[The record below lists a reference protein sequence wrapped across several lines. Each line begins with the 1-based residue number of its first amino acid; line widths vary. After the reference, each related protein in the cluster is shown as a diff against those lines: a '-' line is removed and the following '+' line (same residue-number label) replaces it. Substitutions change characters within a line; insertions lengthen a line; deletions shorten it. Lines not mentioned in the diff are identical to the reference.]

1 MEKKYV
7 CRQCGFAVR
16 EIEIADYPKHDFV
29 NRDRIPP
36 DEIPEYDIRNDCEG
50 YDEIEE
56 ER

>member
-16 EIEIADYPKHDFV
+16 EIEIADYSKHDFV
-29 NRDRIPP
+29 NRDKIPP
-36 DEIPEYDIRNDCEG
+36 DEIPEYDISNDCEG